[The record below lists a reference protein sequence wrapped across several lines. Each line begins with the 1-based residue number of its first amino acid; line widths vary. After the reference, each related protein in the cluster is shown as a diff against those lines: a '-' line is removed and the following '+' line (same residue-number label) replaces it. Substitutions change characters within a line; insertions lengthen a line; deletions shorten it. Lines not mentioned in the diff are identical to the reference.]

1 MEKPSGEFFATLGQY
16 VYQYIDEQG
25 IVYYTGKGN
34 GDRCYAHVIEK
45 GFNPDHCRIVA
56 RNLERFEDKKD
67 WQSFL
72 LESYLIATLNPDGNS
87 VSGHYKECFVMA
99 SLSSMFTTFKSDQY
113 DMFEAL
119 PSWYVENYDTFRGRL
134 REVNLNATT
143 AFFLSNA
150 RNKMYMMWWWN
161 PNSEE
166 PVKVTFEINLPDGDT
181 LKGQKSTMKK
191 WLKENGYDKVHDD
204 GKVQKFAV
212 FAPSIDEVITLF
224 KEFMS

>member
-1 MEKPSGEFFATLGQY
+1 MEKPSGEFFAMLGQY
-16 VYQYIDEQG
+16 VYQYIDDSG
-25 IVYYTGKGN
+25 TVYYTGKGN
-34 GDRCYAHVIEK
+34 GDRCYAHVTEK
-45 GFNPDHCRIVA
+45 GFNPEHCYIVA
-56 RNLERFEDKKD
+56 KNLEKFEDKKD

-72 LESYLIATLNPDGNS
+72 LESFLIAKLNPDGNS
-87 VSGHYKECFVMA
+87 VSGHYKECFDMA
-99 SLSSMFTTFKSDQY
+99 SLSSMFSTYKNDQY
-113 DMFEAL
+113 DMFETL

-150 RNKMYMMWWWN
+150 RSKMYMMWWWS

-166 PVKVTFEINLPDGDT
+166 PIKVTFEINMPDGDQ
-181 LKGQKSTMKK
+181 LNSQKSQMKQ
-191 WLKENGYDKVHDD
+191 WLKQNGYTKVHDD

-212 FAPSIDEVITLF
+212 FADKIDDVITLF

>member
-1 MEKPSGEFFATLGQY
+1 MEKPTLEFFATLGQY
-16 VYQYIDEQG
+16 VYQYIDSEG
-25 IVYYTGKGN
+25 KVYYTGKGN
-34 GDRCYAHVIEK
+34 GDRCYAHVADK
-45 GFNPDHCRIVA
+45 GFDPEQCYILA
-56 RNLERFEDKKD
+56 KNLEKFEDKKD

-99 SLSSMFTTFKSDQY
+99 SLSSMFTNYKNDQY
-113 DMFEAL
+113 DMFETL
-119 PSWYVENYDTFRGRL
+119 PSWYVDNYDTFRGRL
-134 REVNLNATT
+134 REVNLNAST

-161 PNSEE
+161 PNSED
-166 PVKVTFEINLPDGDT
+166 PVKVTFEINLPDGESLT
-181 LKGQKSTMKK
+181 AQKKQMKE
-191 WLKENGYDKVHDD
+191 WLKVNGYSKTHDD

-212 FAPSIDEVITLF
+212 FASSIGDVITLF